1 MAVRVPAI
9 IDGVIERNPD
19 YSPAIRDELARLR
32 DGLVSDA
39 RLPPLDTTAPG
50 SDEWRAGLTERAN
63 EGWLSTDWL
72 FAETYA
78 YRKLVDAA
86 RFWDARRD
94 PFFSN
99 KREEYESATHA
110 EALERA
116 LALGGSK
123 EEHLQALLGAA
134 LFGNRI
140 DLSFAASR
148 TRGTATDADDILADD
163 REAAVLAFMRGK
175 GPFHV
180 IADNAGTELTLDLAL
195 ADFALDLDIPVVFH
209 VKVHPCFV
217 SDAIPEDIFSF
228 LGLGGGR
235 SFAPRSTP
243 SRAMVER
250 LRTAAQ
256 SERLQVRSHPFWN
269 GPSSLWE
276 LPDSLAN
283 DFAQTRLVL
292 LKGDANYR
300 RATNDAIWPP
310 ETPFRDV
317 LSYFPA
323 PILALRTL
331 KSDTLVGLAPGR
343 AAALDRSDATW
354 RVNGKHGV
362 ASLGGRGAHDS
373 G

>member
-9 IDGVIERNPD
+9 VDAVIERNPD
-19 YSPAIRDELARLR
+19 YSPAILDDLARLR
-32 DGLVSDA
+32 DALVSDA

-99 KREEYESATHA
+99 KREEYASPSHA

-116 LALGGSK
+116 LELTGSNEERLHALF
-123 EEHLQALLGAA
+123 GAA

-148 TRGTATDADDILADD
+148 TRGTAAETDDILADD
-163 REAAVLAFMRGK
+163 REAAVLAFMRRN
-175 GPFHV
+175 GPFH
-180 IADNAGTELTLDLAL
+180 IIGDNAGTELTLDLVL
-195 ADFALDLDIPVVFH
+195 ADFALDLDVPVVLH

-217 SDAIPEDIFSF
+217 SDATPDDISSF
-228 LGLGGGR
+228 LGLEGGR

-243 SRAMVER
+243 SRAFVER

-256 SERLQVRSHPFWN
+256 SGRLEVVSHPFWN
-269 GPSSLWE
+269 GPASLWQ
-276 LPDSLAN
+276 LPAALA
-283 DFAQTRLVL
+283 DTFSRARLVL

-300 RATNDAIWPP
+300 RAVNDAIWPP

-317 LSYFPA
+317 LAYFPA
-323 PILALRTL
+323 PLFALRTL

-343 AAALDRSDATW
+343 AAELDRSDATW

-362 ASLGGRGAHDS
+362 ASLGGRGAHD
-373 G
+373 GA